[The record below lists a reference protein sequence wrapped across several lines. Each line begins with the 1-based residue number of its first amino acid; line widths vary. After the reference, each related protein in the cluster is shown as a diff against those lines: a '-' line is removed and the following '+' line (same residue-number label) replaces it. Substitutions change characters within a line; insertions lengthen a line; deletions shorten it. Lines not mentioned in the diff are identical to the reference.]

1 MKTWVGPLIL
11 ALILGASKAAAGEQK
26 LPSNFDY
33 RLRSYQNLGGG
44 IIRAEIAIGNSS
56 GVELRDVVFKCIIR
70 HDDGNP
76 PPFRQQP
83 QEAKME
89 RIRGYT
95 IESWYVDLPHSF
107 GEVFNLSVAACKIKS
122 FKVVQAP

>member
-1 MKTWVGPLIL
+1 MGLLIL
-11 ALILGASKAAAGEQK
+11 VLMLGASKAAAGEQK

-44 IIRAEIAIGNSS
+44 VIRTEIAIGNSS

-76 PPFRQQP
+76 PPFRQQT
-83 QEAKME
+83 QEAKKE
-89 RIRGYT
+89 RIAGYT
-95 IESWYVDLPHSF
+95 REIWQVDLPHSF
-107 GEVFNLSVAACKIKS
+107 GEIFNLSVASCKIKS